1 MTDYSKI
8 KSIDELD
15 SHVERLQRKEAAQRG
30 KLKGHADYVA
40 RQYRFVVNTC
50 KSILNPVRDSV
61 NEYVQA
67 GKLIYKLYMIFFGSK
82 A

>member
-15 SHVERLQRKEAAQRG
+15 AHIERLQRKEAAQRG
-30 KLKGHADYVA
+30 KLKGHVDYVA
-40 RQYRFVVNTC
+40 RQYRLVVNTVH
-50 KSILNPVRDSV
+50 SLLHPVCDSV

-67 GKLIYKLYMIFFGSK
+67 GKLIYKLYMMFFGSK